1 MTQSTDIRESVLTLL
16 ASHAGD
22 EVELTDD
29 TRIMADTKLDSVA
42 VMDFVLDLED
52 HFDITIPL
60 NRLAEI
66 TTVRELIAAVQKLS
80 SDD

>member
-16 ASHAGD
+16 ASHAGSD
-22 EVELTDD
+22 VELTDD